1 MGSVTICSDFGAQEE
16 EIYHNFHLFP
26 FYVPCNNGSKCHE
39 LSCCCCCCFV
49 IFSFKMALLLFSF
62 TLIQRLFSSFL
73 LSAIRVVTS
82 AYLRLLMLL
91 PPALILACNPAS
103 PGFLMMCSAY
113 KLNKQ
118 GDSRQPCHTPFLI
131 LKQSVAPHRVV
142 TVAS

>member
-1 MGSVTICSDFGAQEE
+1 MGSVTICSDFGAQVE
-16 EIYHNFHLFP
+16 EICHNFHLFP
-26 FYVPCNNGSKCHE
+26 LYMPCNNGSKCHD
-39 LSCCCCCCFV
+39 LSCCCCL
-49 IFSFKMALLLFSF
+49 IFSFKTALLLFSF

-118 GDSRQPCHTPFLI
+118 GDSRQRCHAPFLI

-142 TVAS
+142 TIAS